1 MSNCQQLP
9 FVVINDGKGFWRT
22 KLARLLFLQ
31 YLYRHKIST
40 LDCICL
46 KINLLAILSILYQ
59 VLKFI

>member
-46 KINLLAILSILYQ
+46 KINLLAI
-59 VLKFI
+59 